1 MRRLWH
7 LLLFAFDAEF
17 RRRHGPEILDAIAAE
32 RDEPRYGGPAG
43 RVRHVCRVTVDLI
56 TSAIRQRRAPRPMP
70 ADRRPTMD
78 TLRQDVRYACR
89 QIARRPGFA
98 AVAIVSLALGIGGN
112 TAVFGVVDSFVLH
125 PFAFPDAD
133 RLLIVGPSFPK
144 LSSETRF
151 IEVLSPLDYE
161 DFRNARSF
169 ARTAAFDMGNRNISG
184 GDVPDRVFTAFL
196 IDDPFP
202 VIGLRPMLGRGF
214 TAEELLPKG
223 PPAAIISHRLWVS
236 RFHSDRALV
245 GKTIR
250 VNGNAATLV
259 GVMPPELLLL
269 GTDLWIPWGARP
281 DQAPRNS
288 RNFSAIARLANGA
301 SRRDAEAELA
311 TIAARVAADH
321 AKQFP
326 DTPAGA
332 SSSSRSRTA
341 CFRAY
346 GLPASWCWAQ
356 SRWCCSSHART
367 WRA

>member
-1 MRRLWH
+1 MH
-7 LLLFAFDAEF
+7 
-17 RRRHGPEILDAIAAE
+17 
-32 RDEPRYGGPAG
+32 AG
-43 RVRHVCRVTVDLI
+43 R
-56 TSAIRQRRAPRPMP
+56 S
-70 ADRRPTMD
+70 
-78 TLRQDVRYACR
+78 
-89 QIARRPGFA
+89 ARRPGFA

-112 TAVFGVVDSFVLH
+112 TAVFGIVDSFVLH

-151 IEVLSPLDYE
+151 IEVLSPLEYE

-214 TAEELLPKG
+214 TAEELQPKG

-269 GTDLWIPWGARP
+269 GTRP
-281 DQAPRNS
+281 VDSMGRAAGS
-288 RNFSAIARLANGA
+288 GA
-301 SRRDAEAELA
+301 SQQCGTSLPSRGWRTAHRGGMPKPNWRRLP
-311 TIAARVAADH
+311 H
-321 AKQFP
+321 AWRPTMQRSFLS
-326 DTPAGA
+326 TPAGA

-356 SRWCCSSHART
+356 SRWCCSSPART